1 MALAGHRSSGRRS
14 IAMQIPFP
22 RGLAVIVLATLAAL
36 APYATAAAADLR
48 ATELVG
54 KKVEGRRGEDFGKV
68 KELVI
73 DLEESR
79 VAYAVM
85 AREGVLGIG
94 EKPVALPYGELA
106 ITPGAQAVLVERRPQ
121 PTKKGQASQEG
132 ASAGATGMPLR
143 YVRTDQLI
151 GTELREGERKA
162 GRLKD
167 LVFDARSGAVTYAVV
182 VREGMEARVPL
193 SAIRATSKQGRLAL
207 ELEGTPAG
215 KRDGEIRR

>member
-1 MALAGHRSSGRRS
+1 MHT
-14 IAMQIPFP
+14 PFP
-22 RGLAVIVLATLAAL
+22 RGLALVVLAVLSAL
-36 APYATAAAADLR
+36 APCATAAAADLR

-73 DLEESR
+73 DLEENR

-85 AREGVLGIG
+85 AREGVLGIS

-106 ITPGAQAVLVERRPQ
+106 ITPGAEAVLAERRPQ
-121 PTKKGQASQEG
+121 PTKKGQASQES
-132 ASAGATGMPLR
+132 ASTGATGMPLR

-167 LVFDARSGAVTYAVV
+167 LVFDARSGAVTHAVV
-182 VREGMEARVPL
+182 IREGMEARVPL

-207 ELEGTPAG
+207 ELEGPPAG
-215 KRDGEIRR
+215 TQAGEVRR

>member
-1 MALAGHRSSGRRS
+1 MPIRIS
-14 IAMQIPFP
+14 
-22 RGLAVIVLATLAAL
+22 RGLAVIVLATLVAL
-36 APYATAAAADLR
+36 VPYATAAAADLR

-68 KELVI
+68 RELVI
-73 DLEESR
+73 DLEENR

-85 AREGVLGIG
+85 ARQGALGIG

-106 ITPGAQAVLVERRPQ
+106 IAPGAESVLVERKPQ
-121 PTKKGQASQEG
+121 PTKKGQASQES
-132 ASAGATGMPLR
+132 ASTGATGMPLR

-167 LVFDARSGAVTYAVV
+167 LVFDARSGAVTHAVV

-207 ELEGTPAG
+207 ELESPPAG
-215 KRDGEIRR
+215 TRERELRR

>member
-1 MALAGHRSSGRRS
+1 
-14 IAMQIPFP
+14 MQIPIS
-22 RGLAVIVLATLAAL
+22 RGLAVIVLATLVAL
-36 APYATAAAADLR
+36 VPYATAAAADLR

-73 DLEESR
+73 DLEENR

-106 ITPGAQAVLVERRPQ
+106 IAPGAESVLVERKPQ
-121 PTKKGQASQEG
+121 PTKKGQASQES
-132 ASAGATGMPLR
+132 ASTGATGMPLR

-167 LVFDARSGAVTYAVV
+167 LVFDARSGAVTHAVV

-193 SAIRATSKQGRLAL
+193 GAIRATSKQGRLAL
-207 ELEGTPAG
+207 ELEGPPAG
-215 KRDGEIRR
+215 ARDREIRR